1 LPSQQHFRV
10 AGAVADDVKQ
20 QNGLGFK
27 TARTTA
33 SVASGWGG
41 GFLGAFLGESGG
53 AAAGKDLKH

>member
-1 LPSQQHFRV
+1 LLFQKHFRV

-20 QNGLGFK
+20 KKGLGFK
-27 TARTTA
+27 TAKTTA

-53 AAAGKDLKH
+53 AAAGKDLDF